1 MNRRLITVF
10 ILLGVLVLLFP
21 RTTQAANPF
30 SIFKIIGTIN
40 DIVRSEK
47 IPSGPSA
54 LAPFGGKITESGTAC
69 KLNYWM
75 GYPIPFFPFYITHPG
90 PPIPLFGTKISVSRP
105 GIPASDIYTFPGITK
120 VYPNHNEDKVGKW
133 TLGQVYRADFM
144 GKIIDK
150 INSSLSSLSP
160 IVIGTVTFYNFSL
173 SCPDGK
179 AIFKI
184 GTS

>member
-1 MNRRLITVF
+1 MNRRLITVIF
-10 ILLGVLVLLFP
+10 LLGVLVLLFP

-30 SIFKIIGTIN
+30 SIFKIFKTIN

-47 IPSGPSA
+47 PSGPSA
-54 LAPFGGKITESGTAC
+54 LAPFGGRITESGTAC
-69 KLNYWM
+69 KLHYWM
-75 GYPIPFFPFYITHPG
+75 GYPVPFPPFYVTHPG

-120 VYPNHNEDKVGKW
+120 IYPNRNEDKVGKW
-133 TLGQVYRADFM
+133 TLGQVYNIDFM
-144 GKIIDK
+144 RKIIEQ
-150 INSSLSSLSP
+150 INSALDSIPP
-160 IVIGTVTFYNFSL
+160 IVVGPVTFYNFSL

-179 AIFKI
+179 VIFKI